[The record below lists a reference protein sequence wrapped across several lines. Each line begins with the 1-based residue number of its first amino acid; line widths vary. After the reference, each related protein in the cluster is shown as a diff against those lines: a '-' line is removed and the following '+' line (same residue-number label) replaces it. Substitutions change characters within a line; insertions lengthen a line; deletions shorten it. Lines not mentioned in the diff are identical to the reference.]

1 MAAEFDIV
9 VIGAGAAGIS
19 AGRRLAQAGPGVSFL
34 IVDAADRIG
43 GRAWTVMR
51 DGMPLDLGCGWLH
64 SADRN
69 PLARL
74 AEQLGAVLNRSRP
87 AWGRQF
93 ANLGFSPE
101 EQAEAAKAYE
111 EFDRR
116 LREAPPASDRALD
129 ALDPDGRWNDYLEA
143 RSGYLN
149 GVGLAQL
156 SVADYRAYDEAATDE
171 NWRLPDGYGALIADA
186 AEGLPIELG
195 APASRIDRTGT
206 PLRIDTARGSL
217 LARAIIVT
225 VPPAMLAEE
234 RLRFDP
240 PLDAKA
246 EAASCVPLGLADKLF
261 LHLGGAEELDADAHM
276 LGNPKRAETGSY
288 YLRPFGRPLI
298 ECFFGGAGAT
308 TLEGAGEGAMA
319 DFAVEELVSA
329 FGSNFRKRLHPLARS
344 AWGASPWIGGSYS
357 HALPGHAD
365 ARRALAEPVEGRI
378 FFAGEACSAHDFS
391 TAHGAWETGI
401 AAAKRAL
408 AYCLGS
414 EAVVQPPPIA

>member
-1 MAAEFDIV
+1 MASIFDIV
-9 VIGAGAAGIS
+9 VVGAGAAGIS
-19 AGRRLAQAGPGVSFL
+19 AGRRLAQTSVGLSFL
-34 IVDAADRIG
+34 IVEASDRLG

-51 DGMPLDLGCGWLH
+51 ENMPLDLGCGWLH

-69 PLARL
+69 PLATL
-74 AEQLGAVLNRSRP
+74 AEEAGAILDRSRP
-87 AWGRQF
+87 TWGQQF
-93 ANLGFSPE
+93 ANLGFTPA

-129 ALDPDGRWNDYLEA
+129 ALDPDGRWNGYLEA

-156 SVADYRAYDEAATDE
+156 SVADYLAYDEAATDE

-186 AEGLPIELG
+186 AEGLPIEHD
-195 APASRIDRTGT
+195 APVSRIDRSGA
-206 PLRIDTARGSL
+206 PLLIETARGSL
-217 LARAIIVT
+217 SARAVIVS
-225 VPPAMLAEE
+225 VPPAVLAED

-240 PLDAKA
+240 PLEDKA
-246 EAASCVPLGLADKLF
+246 EAAACVPLGLADKLF
-261 LHLGGAEELDADAHM
+261 LHLDHAEELDADAHM

-298 ECFFGGAGAT
+298 ECFFGGAGAA

-319 DFAVEELVSA
+319 DFAVEELVAA
-329 FGSNFRKRLHPLARS
+329 FGSSFRKRLRPLAGS
-344 AWGASPWIGGSYS
+344 AWGASPWIRGAYS
-357 HALPGHAD
+357 HAMPGHAE
-365 ARRALAEPVEGRI
+365 ARRTLAEPVEGRI

-391 TAHGAWETGI
+391 TAHGAWETGV
-401 AAAKRAL
+401 AAAEGVL
-408 AYCLGS
+408 ASLGFES
-414 EAVVQPPPIA
+414 SV